1 MKKWTAVLL
10 LAALTA
16 ALFAGCTWFHGYGT
30 LITDISTEKS
40 WDVYWNTMEGERH
53 QQLTRKGEETLAYS
67 IDAKAETLKVIV
79 KQGALEKELPLEGT
93 ELSLHDFQNGKIQI
107 IIQVT
112 GGEKSELHFKL
123 Q

>member
-1 MKKWTAVLL
+1 MKRWTAVLL

-16 ALFAGCTWFHGYGT
+16 ALFADCTWFHGYGT
-30 LITDISTEKS
+30 LITDVSTEKS

-67 IDAKAETLKVIV
+67 IDGEAETLKVIV
-79 KQGALEKELPLEGT
+79 KQGALEKELPLEET